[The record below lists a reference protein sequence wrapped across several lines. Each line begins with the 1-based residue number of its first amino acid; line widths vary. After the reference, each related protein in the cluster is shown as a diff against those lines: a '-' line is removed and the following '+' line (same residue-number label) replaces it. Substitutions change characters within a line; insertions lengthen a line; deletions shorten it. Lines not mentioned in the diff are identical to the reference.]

1 MSISAAD
8 AAPDIVITEEDEGG
22 IYNRVM
28 MTWDIDCLT
37 KAIGISAKEMW
48 KDQFLDESR
57 GV

>member
-28 MTWDIDCLT
+28 MT
-37 KAIGISAKEMW
+37 
-48 KDQFLDESR
+48 
-57 GV
+57 